1 MTLKKSIIIVVSMI
15 LTSLSG
21 LGAEPSK
28 PDFAFPKTV
37 SATAE
42 SDLKAALKSKNGPDI
57 VDALIR
63 YSLAQT
69 AINPDDTEKIVN
81 RLKKVESQVN
91 DSVTVAMI
99 QLLRAGIEHDFSLS
113 FSVWENY
120 GRVLRAVPVTDW
132 KKVVVAEPQFF
143 PTLYDFA
150 AAKASGKDVADAM
163 IEYYKDRPLP
173 RLYWYLCRQQTESD
187 SFERML
193 VDYDDIKSEPE
204 SAYLLA
210 RLTREAYS
218 FKRRKQVYP
227 LVRQWI
233 AAHGSS
239 PFRADVDKLE
249 SSLCVPSMSID
260 AQSVIGLGRT
270 LRVSVHVE
278 CLNSC
283 SVSVKQTKGLGAA
296 SFRRQL
302 KFEGEGVFEAD
313 TVLELSFDNYGVY
326 SLTPVFTGQ
335 SERRYRDF
343 IEVMVSDILLW
354 QANYAEKSD
363 TYALDVINGAP
374 QKDVKFATNRNMIS
388 ATRGNDR
395 FTPSIYKGYYE
406 KPSDKTEYFANVL
419 TDRGIYHPGDEV
431 KFVAVV
437 MAMDRKHSA
446 PAPGRDVEAVLF
458 NANYQSVDTLKL
470 KSDDYGR
477 VTGQFTLP
485 SDGLTGD
492 YSIRI
497 DRLGS
502 AYFTVTDYKAPTF
515 EVKTECDRL
524 SDTSVK
530 VTGTAIGYNG
540 FPIADAN
547 VTLEARTLPRWVWW
561 RDFRNAGG
569 KSVANDTV
577 RTDVDGKFT
586 AILEIPSDES
596 LSVTATVASPTGETQ
611 QDEAFVPAMPYY
623 ISARIPRFFNP
634 GKAPQIQVLNSRGE
648 EERIPLIIKLTSLAD
663 STVVVTPDATW
674 ENVPSGAYRVWIRT
688 EEPAFAMPYE
698 LESFYV
704 YRPSDKMP
712 PAEMSLFVPVSRIES
727 GERLQVGT
735 SYTDSNILKTLWD
748 GDKIISQEWL
758 TPKIGNMLLDVSL
771 PDGVES
777 ATLSLATLRNY
788 QTEVIDVKVERKN
801 IRRSLN
807 LKFSSF
813 RDRMVP
819 GERERWSISVTDNL
833 GSAAPAAVM
842 LDVYSKALDAISPFD
857 WSFHVRRP
865 RGFDWRMHYINAYS
879 RSASAYKN
887 YDVGNILTIT
897 SPAFNLYGRSWPGRV
912 FYSVTNCVMK
922 SASSRMMMKMSD
934 VDDCCDAVE
943 EEVAFAAAD
952 AGAGAV
958 STDMALNESAVVRDE
973 EGIEGDSNESMPVDE
988 FRLPEVPVA
997 LWAPVLTTA
1006 PDGTLQVEFEAPN
1019 ANTTWKLMC
1028 QAYDMDLLTGYHTA
1042 EIVAA
1047 KPVMVQPN
1055 VPRFLRVGDRT
1066 ELQALI
1072 MNATDSAA
1080 SVRSFIEI
1088 FDPLTAEVFT
1098 RKDFESELQAGKS
1111 ETISLPLVAPDR
1123 SMLGIRVKATSGNFT
1138 DGEQSVIAI
1147 LPAVI
1152 TARSATPL
1160 FFAADSASVSV
1171 DVPKGSVV
1179 QLTTN
1184 AAWECV
1190 TALPGLAASESKS
1203 AFASSSALFSAAVA
1217 RGLVSTYPQ
1226 IASALKRWE
1235 NADSVLVSKLSR
1247 NEDLKIALLSSTP
1260 WPAAAQSDSERMSR
1274 LLLLLDAKE
1283 SQTVIDNAVNNLAK
1297 LVRKGGIAWTLDSEE
1312 PSQWVTEQFL
1322 SVVARLRQ
1330 LGYLPSSAKLQR
1342 IISDAV
1348 KYLDSEVAR
1357 DYAKYKGEYP
1367 TYAELRPM
1375 FPEVMQSAPAKRAQA
1390 ATVQYLIAHWREL
1403 GFMSQ
1408 AQAAL
1413 ILNANG
1419 YHKTACSI
1427 IESLRQYEAWRQTGL
1442 NAELL
1447 DAFAAVE
1454 PKCAEVDEIRQFFIE
1469 RKQAME
1475 WGDGLATSNL
1485 IASILSSGTN
1495 WLVPAENEMSL
1506 LVNGEAVSPGVESV
1520 MGSFRLELPEGGNV
1534 ELHKGQF
1541 PAWGGIFTSLTD
1553 TVTEIPAF
1561 ESEKLSITRR
1571 IEGDLSVGSRVKVI
1585 IEIDATQPLDYV
1597 VVKSPRAA
1605 GLSVVDQLPARM
1617 WLIGSSVYREPCAT
1631 ETNWFFSRLAKGKTI
1646 LTEEFF
1652 VTSGGTFLFAP
1663 AEIQSQYAPE
1673 FHSRTEGSPL
1683 DL

>member
-1 MTLKKSIIIVVSMI
+1 MKILKTFVIIFFVMMI
-15 LTSLSG
+15 NFSG

-37 SATAE
+37 SSNAE
-42 SDLKAALKSKNGPDI
+42 SDLKAAMKAKSGPAI

-69 AINPDDTEKIVN
+69 AINPDNTDKVVN
-81 RLKKVESQVN
+81 RLKKVESQVK

-120 GRVLRAVPVTDW
+120 GRVLRDVPVTDW
-132 KKVVVAEPQFF
+132 KKVIVAQPQFF

-150 AAKASGKDVADAM
+150 AVKASGNVVADAM
-163 IEYYKDRPLP
+163 IEYYRDRPLL
-173 RLYWYLCRQQTESD
+173 RLYWYLYRQQTESG

-193 VDYDDIKSEPE
+193 ADYDDMKSEPE

-210 RLTREAYS
+210 RLTRDAYS
-218 FKRRKQVYP
+218 FKRRKEVYP
-227 LVRQWI
+227 LVREWLET
-233 AAHGSS
+233 HGAS
-239 PFRADVDKLE
+239 PMRADVEKLE
-249 SSLCVPSMSID
+249 SMLCVPSMSID

-283 SVSVKQTKGLGAA
+283 SVSVKQTKGIGAA
-296 SFRRQL
+296 SFSRQL

-313 TVLELSFDNYGVY
+313 TVLELSLDNYGVY

-374 QKDVKFATNRNMIS
+374 QKDVKFTTERNMIS

-419 TDRGIYHPGDEV
+419 TDRGIYHPGDDV

-437 MAMDRKHSA
+437 MAMNRKQSA
-446 PAPGRDVEAVLF
+446 PAAGKDVEAVLL
-458 NANYQSVDTLKL
+458 NANYQTIDTLRL

-477 VTGQFTLP
+477 VTGQFALP
-485 SDGLTGD
+485 SDGLTGNF
-492 YSIRI
+492 SIRI
-497 DRLGS
+497 DCIGS
-502 AYFTVTDYKAPTF
+502 VFFTVTDYKAPTF

-530 VTGTAIGYNG
+530 VTGTAVGYNG

-547 VTLEARTLPRWVWW
+547 VTLNARTLPRWVWW

-569 KSVANDTV
+569 QSIATDTV
-577 RTDVDGKFT
+577 TTDPEGKFS
-586 AILEIPSDES
+586 AILEIPSDAS
-596 LSVTATVASPTGETQ
+596 LSVTATIASPTGETQ

-623 ISARIPRFFNP
+623 ISARIPRFFTP

-648 EERIPLIIKLTSLAD
+648 EERIPLIIKLTSLSD
-663 STVVVTPDATW
+663 STVVISPDATW
-674 ENVPSGAYRVWIRT
+674 ENVPSGSYKVWIRT
-688 EEPAFAMPYE
+688 EEPAFALPYE
-698 LESFYV
+698 FESCYV
-704 YRPSDKMP
+704 YRPTDKMP
-712 PAEMSLFVPVSRIES
+712 PAEMSLFVPVNRIES
-727 GERLQVGT
+727 GERLLVGT
-735 SYTDSNILKTLWD
+735 SYADSNILKTLWD

-758 TPKIGNMLLDVSL
+758 TPEIGNMMLDVSL

-788 QTEVIDVKVERKN
+788 HTEVVDVRVERKN
-801 IRRSLN
+801 IRRSLD

-819 GERERWSISVTDNL
+819 GEKERWSISVKDNL
-833 GSAAPAAVM
+833 GAAAPAAVM

-857 WSFHVRRP
+857 WSFYVRHP
-865 RGFDWRMHYINAYS
+865 RGYNWSMHYANAYT
-879 RSASAYKN
+879 RSASAYKR

-897 SPAFNLYGRSWPGRV
+897 SPTFNLYGRSWPGRV
-912 FYSVTNCVMK
+912 FYSVTNGAIYG
-922 SASSRMMMKMSD
+922 ASSRMMMKSSA
-934 VDDCCDAVE
+934 VDDYCESVG

-958 STDMALNESAVVRDE
+958 STEAVLSESDVVSDE
-973 EGIEGDSNESMPVDE
+973 SGIEGDAQESMPVDD
-988 FRLPEVPVA
+988 FRLPELPVA
-997 LWAPVLTTA
+997 LWAPVLTTS
-1006 PDGTLQVEFEAPN
+1006 PDGSLQVEFEAPN

-1028 QAYDMDLLTGYHTA
+1028 QAYDMSLLTGSHTA

-1066 ELQALI
+1066 ELRAI
-1072 MNATDSAA
+1072 VMNATDSV
-1080 SVRSFIEI
+1080 SVVTSFIEI
-1088 FDPLTAEVFT
+1088 FDPVTAEVLGRTEFT
-1098 RKDFESELQAGKS
+1098 DTIDAGKS
-1111 ETISLPLVAPDR
+1111 AMISMPLVAPDR

-1160 FFAADSASVSV
+1160 FFAADSPDVIV
-1171 DVPKGSVV
+1171 DAPKGSVV

-1190 TALPGLAASESKS
+1190 TALPGLVASESKS
-1203 AFASSSALFSAAVA
+1203 AFASTSALFSAAVG
-1217 RGLVSTYPQ
+1217 RGLVRTYPQ
-1226 IASALKRWE
+1226 ITSALKRWE
-1235 NADSVLVSKLSR
+1235 KTDSVLVSKLSR
-1247 NEDLKIALLSSTP
+1247 NEVLKIALLSSTP
-1260 WPAAAQSDSERMSR
+1260 WPAAAQSDSERMGR
-1274 LLLLLDAKE
+1274 LLILLDGKE
-1283 SQTVIDNAVNNLAK
+1283 SQKVIDSAVDNLAK

-1322 SVVARLRQ
+1322 SVMAQLRR
-1330 LGYLPSSAKLQR
+1330 LGYMPASTKLQR
-1342 IISDAV
+1342 IISEAV
-1348 KYLDSEVAR
+1348 KYLDDEVAR
-1357 DYAKYKGEYP
+1357 DYAKHKGEYP
-1367 TYAELRPM
+1367 AYTELRPS
-1375 FPEVMQSAPAKRAQA
+1375 FPEILQSTPAKRAQA
-1390 ATVQYLIAHWREL
+1390 ATVQYLIAHWRDL
-1403 GFMSQ
+1403 GFTAQ

-1419 YHKTACSI
+1419 YQKTARTI

-1485 IASILSSGTN
+1485 IASILSSGSN
-1495 WLVPAENEMSL
+1495 WLVPAENEMEIC
-1506 LVNGEAVSPGVESV
+1506 VNGEVVHPGVESV
-1520 MGSFRLELPEGGNV
+1520 MGSFRLELPEGGTV

-1541 PAWGGIFTSLTD
+1541 PAWGGIFTCLTD

-1561 ESEKLSITRR
+1561 ESEKLSVSRR
-1571 IEGDLSVGSRVKVI
+1571 IEGELAVGARIKVI
-1585 IEIDATQPLDYV
+1585 IEINATQPLDYV

-1605 GLSVVDQLPARM
+1605 GLSVVNQLPGRM
-1617 WLIGSSVYREPCAT
+1617 WLPGSSVYREPCAT
-1631 ETNWFFSRLAKGKTI
+1631 ETNWFFSRLGKGKTVI
-1646 LTEEFF
+1646 TEEFF
-1652 VTSGGTFLFAP
+1652 VTSEGTFLFAP
-1663 AEIQSQYAPE
+1663 AEAQSQYAPE
-1673 FHSRTEGSPL
+1673 FHSRTSGNQIEL
-1683 DL
+1683 